1 MFKYQIPNHCS
12 MWQLINEKF
21 NKKVRTKPQAKEP
34 LFISIKFLDAIAT
47 LGLEVSV
54 T

>member
-1 MFKYQIPNHCS
+1 